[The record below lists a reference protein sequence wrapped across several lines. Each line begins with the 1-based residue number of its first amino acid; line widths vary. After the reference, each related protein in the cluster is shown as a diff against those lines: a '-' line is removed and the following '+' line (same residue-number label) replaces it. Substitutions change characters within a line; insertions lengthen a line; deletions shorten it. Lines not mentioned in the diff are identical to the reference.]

1 MTDGGFPL
9 SRARTSVLY
18 PYVLLLSLVNFRRSS
33 SSTATRAPQ
42 RVELVQ
48 KLSSARTRA
57 RAPRRRPAC
66 ECILACPLARAYA
79 SMPFRHVTRGARP
92 RASVAQESDGLSFL
106 YCCTILFMSLLPR
119 TAVLQS
125 RIRTTVLGYYL
136 YHIIPPRRRLGPPSA
151 EVACP
156 PPRRGVS
163 TPTAVTIR
171 TPLAS
176 SVVRL

>member
-57 RAPRRRPAC
+57 RARRGAS
-66 ECILACPLARAYA
+66 LRANA
-79 SMPFRHVTRGARP
+79 FLHAPWLVRHAMPFRHVTRGARP

-106 YCCTILFMSLLPR
+106 YCCTILFMSLLVLPR

-156 PPRRGVS
+156 RRGVS